1 MTNAVRPTA
10 SMLRN
15 RLSGGWPAALA
26 YVLIVAGLVLLLFV
40 AVAIAWLTYGIDRS
54 AIANRQLLDWREA
67 GFQIMSALQDA
78 EAGQRGYLLTGNEAY
93 LGPYRESL
101 ERLPARLQA
110 LRELTPPKAPNQAA
124 IAELENLIEAKL
136 TELKETVDLESQGL
150 HSEAV
155 AIINRDTGR
164 RTMDTIRE
172 RIEKL
177 RDEQS
182 AEIDVARE
190 NARTMRQWLMRGAVA
205 ALLLSGLLAAVGLL
219 LMRRQLAMLRRDTQS
234 LGTRKAE
241 LESMV
246 AERTANLEE
255 AREELLRERDQVRAL
270 LRDMNHRV
278 GNSLQLVSSFLS
290 LQARKTRDPRAGE
303 ALRSAQ
309 ARVQAVALAQRRL
322 RLSDT
327 GSQDMADAA
336 QLLSGLLDD
345 IRASGVADSPIKLE
359 LEAPSFV
366 VKSQDAVSIGV
377 IVGELV
383 NNAMKYALPNGM
395 AGTILVRLSTT
406 DDGTPAALVVE
417 DDGIGFVE
425 SPEGAGGLG
434 SEVVNAL
441 AVGLNATVTREPANP
456 GAMRPGHRVVLT
468 FE

>member
-1 MTNAVRPTA
+1 MNDVVQPTA
-10 SMLRN
+10 SIARGPQQ
-15 RLSGGWPAALA
+15 RGWGFGLA
-26 YVLIVAGLVLLLFV
+26 YVLMVAGLVVLAIV
-40 AVAIAWLTYGIDRS
+40 AALIVWLTLSIDRT
-54 AIANRQLLDWREA
+54 AISSRQLLDWREA
-67 GFQIMSALQDA
+67 GYQIMSALQDA
-78 EAGQRGYLLTGNEAY
+78 ETGQRGYLLTNDRAY
-93 LGPYRESL
+93 LGPYETAL

-110 LRELTPPKAPNQAA
+110 LRELTPDQAA
-124 IAELENLIEAKL
+124 RQGSIAELEKLVDAKL
-136 TELKETVDLESQGL
+136 AELKQTVELQDQGRRGD
-150 HSEAV
+150 AI
-155 AIINRDTGR
+155 AIINRDIGR
-164 RTMDTIRE
+164 RTMDTIRD
-172 RIEKL
+172 RIAVL
-177 RDEQS
+177 RDEQT
-182 AEIDVARE
+182 AELDVARE
-190 NARTMRQWLMRGAVA
+190 KSRSMRQWLLRGAIA
-205 ALLLSGLLAAVGLL
+205 AILLSGALAAAGLL
-219 LMRRQLAMLRRDTQS
+219 LMRRQLAMLRRDAQS

-255 AREELLRERDQVRAL
+255 ARIELQRERDQVKAL

-327 GSQDMADAA
+327 GSKDMADAT
-336 QLLSGLLDD
+336 QLLTGLLED
-345 IRASGVADSPIKLE
+345 IRASSVADSLVKLE
-359 LEAPSFV
+359 LEAEPFF

-395 AGTILVRLSTT
+395 AGKILVRLK
-406 DDGTPAALVVE
+406 PAEGGDKGVLSVE

-425 SPEGAGGLG
+425 APEGAGGLG

-441 AVGLNATVTREPANP
+441 AIGLNASVTRETPRP
-456 GAMRPGHRVVLT
+456 GDPRPGHRVVLT
-468 FE
+468 LG